1 MTQSGELFQ
10 SLNSNGKNLQVNT
23 QVITLTDNLSH
34 PYFSIINLSKNNS
47 YPIGS
52 AILESAY
59 TPYISNYWIK
69 YKGIVIISFDLVSLD
84 QTNTNSEQF
93 LESNKI
99 KQRIINEQYNYS
111 FIGRVGQFK
120 QKGEKFIIH
129 IEDIGWKFLQKVP
142 KEFRDTYIANQSL
155 DKAFQA
161 ICEFLGV
168 EFAYSIEDLSEYTF
182 GADGYSITK
191 DGQVVEDVETILSKW
206 QTESPEEE
214 NKDDEL
220 DDPKNENPA
229 LIELDKKNEKNE
241 NYVKKDKQ
249 EDQQLDSDD
258 SALQEQLDKYQE
270 DFDQKIMDLFIGN
283 QFYDSNV
290 TDNVMDYNKITVTP
304 TVSTDTS
311 NSSDS
316 IEQSEENKGEDASKK
331 LLDNGKSGITL
342 SNVNFKKIALSY
354 SQVNALTPD
363 QAYHESLQTNKYYHT
378 TIIRLKA
385 RARLKYN
392 IGPNT
397 PYWRFK

>member
-1 MTQSGELFQ
+1 M
-10 SLNSNGKNLQVNT
+10 
-23 QVITLTDNLSH
+23 
-34 PYFSIINLSKNNS
+34 
-47 YPIGS
+47 
-52 AILESAY
+52 
-59 TPYISNYWIK
+59 
-69 YKGIVIISFDLVSLD
+69 
-84 QTNTNSEQF
+84 
-93 LESNKI
+93 
-99 KQRIINEQYNYS
+99 
-111 FIGRVGQFK
+111 
-120 QKGEKFIIH
+120 
-129 IEDIGWKFLQKVP
+129 
-142 KEFRDTYIANQSL
+142 

-249 EDQQLDSDD
+249 EDQQLGSDN

-316 IEQSEENKGEDASKK
+316 IEQSEENKGEDVSKK
-331 LLDNGKSGITL
+331 LLDSGKSGITL
-342 SNVNFKKIALSY
+342 SNINFKKIALSY